1 MKLTYETINLLMLLI
16 PGLISSS
23 IYGGLRRKEFSN
35 SSSFEKIVDSLIF
48 TFLVYIAVNLSYSW
62 EPLAQAIKNGSE
74 VTYRLSNDK
83 VLILLTLSYA
93 LLIPIAWSAITHH
106 DLHMKVLRWLKL
118 TDRTSRDTAWDD
130 VFINEKRFITIHL
143 KDERRLTGWPLY
155 YSNNPDEGF
164 IYLSQV
170 AWIGEDNDYIESQS
184 HGILISKE
192 SIDLIEFM
200 TNPDEESSQNE

>member
-23 IYGGLRRKEFSN
+23 IYGGLRRKESSN
-35 SSSFEKIVDSLIF
+35 SSSFERIVESLIF
-48 TFLVYIAVNLSYSW
+48 SFLVYIAVNLSYSW
-62 EPLAQAIKNGSE
+62 EPLAQAIKNGDE
-74 VTYRLSNDK
+74 VTYKLSNDK
-83 VLILLTLSYA
+83 VLILLTFSYA
-93 LLIPIAWSAITHH
+93 LLIPVVLGAVAHY
-106 DLHMKVLRWLKL
+106 DFHMKALRGLKL

-130 VFINEKRFITIHL
+130 VFINEKRFITLHL

-170 AWIGEDNDYIESQS
+170 AWIDEENNYIESKS

-192 SIDLIEFM
+192 NIDLIEFM
-200 TNPDEESSQNE
+200 LTPSEESAQND